1 MLDHSYKE
9 NRIIFITNYKVE
21 NGLIHIEYANGVNSI
36 VPDTG
41 KNRMIINQKMKSQV
55 EEALNK
61 YDLKALSLV
70 FGVSIFVVIIVLN
83 LMSKQNL
90 ISNNQL
96 YTIEGVLGISGI
108 YAITDYLVKSKKSK
122 ELKKLKYFIENRDKL
137 NESIKKENISIGL
150 NTKKQA
156 YIESKEGEVFDFSSI
171 DKFSYKDI
179 QNIDENIKRE
189 EALNFDYS
197 TLKKSI

>member
-1 MLDHSYKE
+1 MLDYSDKE

-36 VPDTG
+36 VPDTE

-61 YDLKALSLV
+61 YDLKAFSLV

>member
-1 MLDHSYKE
+1 MLDYSDKE

-36 VPDTG
+36 VPDNE
-41 KNRMIINQKMKSQV
+41 KNRMIIDQKMKSQV

-156 YIESKEGEVFDFSSI
+156 YIEGKEGEVFDFSSI

>member
-1 MLDHSYKE
+1 MKLYKKFMNIQKKTNEKGEIDMLNDE
-9 NRIIFITNYKVE
+9 ICR
-21 NGLIHIEYANGVNSI
+21 L
-36 VPDTG
+36 
-41 KNRMIINQKMKSQV
+41 
-55 EEALNK
+55 
-61 YDLKALSLV
+61 
-70 FGVSIFVVIIVLN
+70 
-83 LMSKQNL
+83 
-90 ISNNQL
+90 
-96 YTIEGVLGISGI
+96 
-108 YAITDYLVKSKKSK
+108 
-122 ELKKLKYFIENRDKL
+122 RDKL